1 MMTGMTQNV
10 LRKKRVGLLLIP
22 ALLLSLANNGHT
34 GKVEID
40 HLIDWVDPFIGTGG
54 HGHTYPGATM
64 PYGMVQLSPDTRQN
78 SWDASAG
85 YHYSDNTIIGFSH
98 THLSGT
104 GVGDYGD
111 ILLMPT
117 TGDVQLEQGSEE
129 HPETGYRSRF
139 EHDQE
144 SASPGYYQVKLV
156 DYGINAELTTTYR
169 VGVHRYQY
177 LKGERANIILDLRH
191 GVVTDEIIDLQLEVI
206 SPYKVRGYRKTN
218 GWAQDQ
224 TIYFV
229 MEFSQPF
236 KQYGIKNGESLLE
249 NAKKV
254 NGKQI
259 AAYFTFAENTEEV
272 KVKVGISHA
281 SLDGAEKNLAE
292 EMPHFDFDRVKKS
305 AEFIWENELKR
316 IQLGRQENPTD
327 KTIFYTALYHAM
339 LAPNIFND
347 VDGSYKGHDKKIHI
361 THDFNYYT
369 VFSLW
374 DTFRAEHPLLTL
386 VDQQRTADFINTML
400 TMYQQ
405 GGHLPIW
412 ELAGHETGTMIGQHS
427 IPVIVDAYIKG
438 IKGFDTKLAY
448 QAIKA
453 AMNRDYRGLVQYR
466 ELGHIMAE
474 EEGESVSI
482 TLEYA
487 FDDWTIAQMAKAL
500 GYIDD
505 WQLYSKRAQAF
516 VNLFDPSIGFIRP
529 KQYTSWIEPYDP
541 KRPTVHYTEANGW
554 QYNFFV
560 PHYVQLLIEKM
571 GGDEHFIDKLDE
583 MFNTVSDIPGKDIT
597 GLIGQYAHGNEPS
610 HHISYLYS
618 FAGAAWKTQEK
629 VNQIMSKLYSTKP
642 DGLSGNED
650 CGQMSAWY
658 IMSALGF
665 YPVAP
670 GSDIYV
676 FGTPR
681 FNQVTLPLVKGK
693 TFTIKTVG
701 LTGDNF
707 YIDKVELNGNY
718 YPYSYIR
725 HEDIV
730 AGGELVFYMSAEPN
744 IEFGKEVSHRPKHY
758 QDIKPLLPVPLFQS
772 PSKNFYDSINVD
784 IKSSEPGVKIHYTT
798 NGEHPTQESPVY
810 SQSLTFTDTTELKA
824 LATKDGFLP
833 SYIQSLEYVKIPY
846 QFGVTYHTE
855 YTPSYPA
862 NGDVSLVDFQT
873 GSTNFRHPNWQGFYD
888 VNFDVTID
896 LKQLRKV
903 KSVATRF
910 LEDSRSWIFLPKNVT
925 YSISVNGE
933 SFKQVKNI
941 PYETPSN
948 FRPAEVFMPAVNLAE
963 ENPFQF
969 IRVTGEIIGNCPDW
983 HPGAGKPSFIFADEV
998 IFNLAE

>member
-1 MMTGMTQNV
+1 MRQKNFRNKLVGV
-10 LRKKRVGLLLIP
+10 LAFTAGLVSVSTINISHSEERR
-22 ALLLSLANNGHT
+22 A
-34 GKVEID
+34 D
-40 HLIDWVDPFIGTGG
+40 YLIDWVDPFIGTGG

-78 SWDASAG
+78 NWDASSG
-85 YHYSDNTIIGFSH
+85 YHYTDNTIIGFSH

-117 TGDVQLEQGSEE
+117 AGVVQLEQGSEE
-129 HPETGYRSRF
+129 RPETGYRSRF
-139 EHDQE
+139 EHEQE
-144 SASPGYYQVKLV
+144 SASPGYYQVKLL
-156 DYGINAELTTTYR
+156 DYDINTELTATHR

-177 LKGERANIILDLRH
+177 PVDKQANIILDLRH
-191 GVVTDEIIDLQLEVI
+191 GVVSDEIIDLQLEVI
-206 SPYKVRGYRKTN
+206 SPYKVKGYRKTN

-224 TIYFV
+224 TVYFV
-229 MEFSQPF
+229 MEFSQPV
-236 KQYGIKNGESLLE
+236 KQYGVRQGRSLLQ
-249 NAKKV
+249 NVNKINGKSIVAYFSFAKK
-254 NGKQI
+254 
-259 AAYFTFAENTEEV
+259 TEEV
-272 KVKVGISHA
+272 KVKVGISHT
-281 SLDGAEKNLAE
+281 SLAGAEQNLIA
-292 EMPHFDFDRVKKS
+292 EMPHFDFDRAKRA
-305 AEFIWENELKR
+305 AELTWENELKR
-316 IQLGRQENPTD
+316 IQLGKNENPAN
-327 KTIFYTALYHAM
+327 KKIFYTALYHSM
-339 LAPNIFND
+339 LAPNVFND
-347 VDGSYKGHDKKIHI
+347 VDGSYKGHDKKIHK
-361 THDFNYYT
+361 TKDFNYYT

-386 VDQQRTADFINTML
+386 IDQQRTADFINTML

-438 IKGFDTKLAY
+438 IKGFDSQLAY

-453 AMNRDYRGLVQYR
+453 AMDRDYRGLAQYR

-487 FDDWTIAQMAKAL
+487 FDDWVISQMAKSM
-500 GYIDD
+500 GYMED
-505 WQLYSKRAQAF
+505 WQLYRKRAQAF
-516 VNLFDPSIGFIRP
+516 INLYDPTIGFIRP
-529 KQYTSWIEPYDP
+529 KQYTNWIEPFDP

-560 PHYVQLLIEKM
+560 PHYVQLLIDKL
-571 GGDEHFIDKLDE
+571 GGDERFVSKLDE
-583 MFNTVSDIPGKDIT
+583 MFNTVSEIPGKDIT

-610 HHISYLYS
+610 HHITYLYS

-629 VNQIMSKLYSTKP
+629 VNQILTKLYSTKP

-658 IMSALGF
+658 IFSALGF

-676 FGTPR
+676 LGTPR
-681 FNQVTLPLVKGK
+681 FNQVNLPLESGK
-693 TFTIKTVG
+693 TFTVKAKG
-701 LTGDNF
+701 LTADNF
-707 YIDKVELNGNY
+707 YIDRVELNGNH

-730 AGGELVFYMSAEPN
+730 AGGELVFYMAAEPN
-744 IEFGKEVSHRPKHY
+744 PEFGASIGHRPKHY
-758 QDIKPLLPVPLFQS
+758 QSLKPLTPVPLFNS
-772 PSKNFYDSINVD
+772 PSKNFYNSVNVAIN
-784 IKSSEPGVKIHYTT
+784 STEPGVKIHYTT
-798 NGEHPTQESPVY
+798 NGEQPTQQSPVY
-810 SQSLTFTDTTELKA
+810 SQPLRFTDTTVLKA
-824 LATKDGFLP
+824 LAVKEGFLP
-833 SYIQSLEYVKIPY
+833 SYTQSLEYIKIPY

-862 NGDVSLVDFQT
+862 NGDISLVDFQT
-873 GSTNFRHPNWQGFYD
+873 GSTNFRHPNWQGFYN
-888 VNFDVTID
+888 VNFDITVD
-896 LKQLRKV
+896 LKALRKV
-903 KSVATRF
+903 NTVATRF

-925 YSISVNGE
+925 YAISTDGE

-941 PYETPSN
+941 PYETPSS
-948 FRPAEVFMPAVNLAE
+948 FRPAEVFTPTVKLADE
-963 ENPFQF
+963 EAFQY
-969 IRVTGEIIGNCPDW
+969 IRITGEIIGNCPDW

-998 IFNLAE
+998 VFDLVE